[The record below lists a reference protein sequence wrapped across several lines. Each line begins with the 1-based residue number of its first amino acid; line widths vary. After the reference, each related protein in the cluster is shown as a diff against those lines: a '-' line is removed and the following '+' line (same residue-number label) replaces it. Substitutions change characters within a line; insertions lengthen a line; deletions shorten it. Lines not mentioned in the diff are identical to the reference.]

1 MSAEHR
7 RIATMTSLWLTEIGL
22 ALVLAAGS
30 LAQAA
35 AADVNTGKR
44 LTEQW
49 CDQCHVIGN
58 GSRGT
63 DAAPPL
69 PVIAQQKGKD
79 PQWVKTWLVAP
90 HPPMPNLNLSRQEID
105 DITAY
110 LTSLNQRP

>member
-1 MSAEHR
+1 
-7 RIATMTSLWLTEIGL
+7 MTSLSLTKIAL
-22 ALVLAAGS
+22 ALMLAAS
-30 LAQAA
+30 SVAQAT
-35 AADVNTGKR
+35 AADADRGKR
-44 LTEQW
+44 LTEQS

-58 GSRGT
+58 GNRGT

-79 PQWVKTWLVAP
+79 PQWIKTWLVAP

>member
-1 MSAEHR
+1 
-7 RIATMTSLWLTEIGL
+7 MTASSVSRVGL
-22 ALVLAAGS
+22 ALILGVAS
-30 LAQAA
+30 LSSAA
-35 AADVNTGKR
+35 AADVTRGKG

-49 CDQCHVIGN
+49 CNQCHVIGN

-79 PQWVKTWLVAP
+79 PQWIKSWLAAP

-105 DITAY
+105 DVAAY
-110 LTSLNQRP
+110 LASLHPRP